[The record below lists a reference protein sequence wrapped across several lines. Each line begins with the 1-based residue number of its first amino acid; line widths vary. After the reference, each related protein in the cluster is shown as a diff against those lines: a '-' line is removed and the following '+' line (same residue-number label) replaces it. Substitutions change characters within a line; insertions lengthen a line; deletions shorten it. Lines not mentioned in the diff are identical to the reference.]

1 MPATRVNGNG
11 LSVGI
16 IGAGP
21 GGLAL
26 GIFLRKAGFHDFT
39 IFDREDGVGG
49 TWRINTYPGLA
60 CDVKSHLYSYSFDL
74 NAKWSR
80 LWSAQPEILEY
91 FEQCAQRYQLG
102 PNLKLNTEITSAHWD
117 ADSKTWELT
126 TTGKER
132 FTFDIVA
139 SAVGLFTQPVLP
151 DLVEQEPFTGALM
164 HTARWDHSVDLQDAR
179 VAVLGTG
186 STASQLVPE
195 VAKVA
200 KKVYSVQRSPTWILP
215 KPDRAYTDREKWVF
229 AHVPFAKKIYRTR
242 LWLRSESNISV
253 IENGSDKTQEFKGI
267 ALRVL
272 NSTVADEEL
281 RRKLTPDHPFG
292 CKRLVFA
299 TDYLQ
304 ALTRPHVEVVS
315 SPASYLR
322 TRSLVTD
329 DGSELDVDVVLCAT
343 GYAAADYLGQ
353 IDVVGEGGVTLRE
366 TWRDG
371 AYAYLG
377 MAVPEFPNFFML
389 YGPNTN
395 VGSNSVIFMLEAQA
409 RYILRALK
417 YMRRKHKAYVAV
429 RPAAMAAFIAKIDEW
444 MAGTVWLTRC
454 SNYFRASNGRV
465 VTQWPRSARAF
476 WGMTRRFRAAD
487 YAFDPLP
494 ENAAV
499 EAGSHSARAGRH

>member
-26 GIFLRKAGFHDFT
+26 AIFLRKAGFHDFT

-74 NAKWSR
+74 SAKWSR

-102 PNLKLNTEITSAHWD
+102 PNLKLNTEITSAHWN
-117 ADSKTWELT
+117 ADGKTWELT
-126 TTGKER
+126 TTGTER
-132 FTFDIVA
+132 FTFDIVV

-164 HTARWDHSVDLQDAR
+164 HTARWDHSVDLQNAR

-215 KPDRAYTDREKWVF
+215 KPDRAYTEREKWVF

-253 IENGSDKTQEFKGI
+253 IENGSDKAQEFKGI
-267 ALRVL
+267 ALRGL
-272 NSTVADEEL
+272 NSTVADDEL

-322 TRSLVTD
+322 SRSLVTD

-409 RYILRALK
+409 RYIVRALK
-417 YMRRKHKAYVAV
+417 YMRRKRKTCVAV

-444 MAGTVWLTRC
+444 MEGTVWLTRC
-454 SNYFRASNGRV
+454 SNYFRAANGRV

-499 EAGSHSARAGRH
+499 EAGSHSAASR

>member
-1 MPATRVNGNG
+1 MTGKG

-26 GIFLRKAGFHDFT
+26 GIFLSKAGFRDFT

-74 NAKWSR
+74 NANWSR
-80 LWSAQPEILEY
+80 LWSGQPEILDY
-91 FEQCAQRYQLG
+91 FEQCAQRYELG
-102 PNLKLNTEITSAHWD
+102 GNLQLNTEITSAHWD
-117 ADSKTWELT
+117 AGGEGWQLT
-126 TTGKER
+126 TSTGER
-132 FTFDIVA
+132 FTFDVVV
-139 SAVGLFTQPVLP
+139 SAIGLFTQPVLP
-151 DLVEQEPFTGALM
+151 DLLEEEPFTGTLM
-164 HTARWDHSVDLQDAR
+164 HTARWDHAVDLRDAR

-195 VAKVA
+195 VAKFA
-200 KKVYSVQRSPTWILP
+200 RKVYSVQRSPTWILP
-215 KPDRAYTDREKWVF
+215 KPDRPYTDREKWVF
-229 AHVPFAKKIYRTR
+229 AHVPLAKKIYRTR

-253 IENGSDKTQEFKGI
+253 IENGSDKTQEFRGI

-272 NSTVADEEL
+272 EATVPDEEL

-304 ALTRPHVEVVS
+304 ALTQPHVEVVS
-315 SPASYLR
+315 SPARSLR
-322 TRSLVTD
+322 ARSLVTD
-329 DGSELDVDVVLCAT
+329 DGTELDVDVVLCAT

-366 TWRDG
+366 TWSDG

-377 MAVPEFPNFFML
+377 MAVPGFPNFFML

-409 RYILRALK
+409 RYIVHALS
-417 YMRRKHKAYVAV
+417 YMRRRRRSYVAV
-429 RPAAMAAFIAKIDEW
+429 RPATMADFIAKIDEW
-444 MAGTVWLTRC
+444 MEGTVWLTRC
-454 SNYFRASNGRV
+454 SNYFRAANGRV
-465 VTQWPRSARAF
+465 VTQWPRSARTF
-476 WGMTRRFRAAD
+476 WGMTRRFRPAD
-487 YAFDPLP
+487 YTFDPP
-494 ENAAV
+494 AEHRAV
-499 EAGSHSARAGRH
+499 EAALASSVIP

>member
-1 MPATRVNGNG
+1 MTQMAKT

-26 GIFLRKAGFHDFT
+26 GILLRKADFGDFT

-74 NAKWSR
+74 NANWSR

-91 FEQCAQRYQLG
+91 FERCAQRYRLG
-102 PNLKLNTEITSAHWD
+102 PNLRLNTEIVSAQWNAETS
-117 ADSKTWELT
+117 TWRLT
-126 TTGKER
+126 TSSGEQYS
-132 FTFDIVA
+132 FDIVV

-151 DLVEQEPFTGALM
+151 D
-164 HTARWDHSVDLQDAR
+164 HSARWDHSVDLHDAR

-215 KPDRAYTDREKWVF
+215 KPDRVYTEREKWLF
-229 AHVPFAKKIYRTR
+229 AHIPFAKKLYRTR
-242 LWLRSESNISV
+242 LWLRSESNIGV

-267 ALRVL
+267 ALHVL
-272 NSTVADEEL
+272 ESTVADDEL

-304 ALTRPHVEVVS
+304 TLTEPHVEVVS
-315 SPASYLR
+315 SPARYLR
-322 TRSLVTD
+322 SRSLVTA

-353 IDVVGEGGVTLRE
+353 IDVVGENGTPLHGK
-366 TWRDG
+366 WSDG

-377 MAVPEFPNFFML
+377 IAVPDFPNFFML

-409 RYILRALK
+409 RYIVRALK
-417 YMRRKHKAYVAV
+417 HMRRKRKSYVAV
-429 RPAAMAAFIAKIDEW
+429 QPETMAAFIAKIDEW
-444 MAGTVWLTRC
+444 MVGTVWLTRC
-454 SNYFRASNGRV
+454 SNYFRAANGRV

-476 WGMTRRFRAAD
+476 WEMTRRFKASE
-487 YAFDPLP
+487 YSFDPP
-494 ENAAV
+494 SRQPAV
-499 EAGSHSARAGRH
+499 ETESQSAANR

>member
-1 MPATRVNGNG
+1 MPANRMTI
-11 LSVGI
+11 GI

-26 GIFLRKAGFHDFT
+26 GIFLRKAGFRDFT

-74 NAKWSR
+74 NADWSR
-80 LWSAQPEILEY
+80 LWSGQPEILEY
-91 FEQCAQRYQLG
+91 FERCAQRYELA
-102 PNLKLNTEITSAHWD
+102 PNLKLCTEITSARWD
-117 ADSKTWELT
+117 EDSRTWRLT
-126 TTGKER
+126 TGAGEQYA
-132 FTFDIVA
+132 FDVVV
-139 SAVGLFTQPVLP
+139 SAVGLFTRPVLP
-151 DLVEQEPFTGALM
+151 ALLEEEPFTGALM
-164 HTARWDHSVDLQDAR
+164 HTARWDHSVDLTDAR

-186 STASQLVPE
+186 STAAQLIPE

-200 KKVYSVQRSPTWILP
+200 RTVYSVQRSPTWILP
-215 KPDRAYTDREKWVF
+215 KPDRPYTEREKWAF
-229 AHVPFAKKIYRTR
+229 RNIPFAKKIYRTR
-242 LWLRSESNISV
+242 LWLRSESNIAV

-267 ALRVL
+267 ALKVL
-272 NSTVADEEL
+272 EATVADEAL
-281 RRKLTPDHPFG
+281 RRRLTPDHPFG

-304 ALTRPHVEVVS
+304 TLTQPHVEVIS
-315 SPASYLR
+315 SPARALR
-322 TRSLVTD
+322 AHSLVTE
-329 DGSELDVDVVLCAT
+329 DGTELDVDVVLCAT

-353 IDVVGEGGVTLRE
+353 IDVVGEGATTLRE

-377 MAVPEFPNFFML
+377 MAVPGFPNFFML

-409 RYILRALK
+409 HYIVRALK
-417 YMRRKHKAYVAV
+417 YMRRKDRSYITVQ
-429 RPAAMAAFIAKIDEW
+429 PQAMTEFLTKIDTW
-444 MAGTVWLTRC
+444 MQGTVWLTRC
-454 SNYFRASNGRV
+454 SNYFRAANGRV

-476 WGMTRRFRAAD
+476 WGMTRRFKPSD
-487 YAFDPLP
+487 YAFDPP
-494 ENAAV
+494 TRPRRDAA
-499 EAGSHSARAGRH
+499 ATRTAANR

>member
-1 MPATRVNGNG
+1 MLANRLSGRG

-26 GIFLRKAGFHDFT
+26 GIFLRKAGFGDFT

-74 NAKWSR
+74 NANWSR
-80 LWSAQPEILEY
+80 MWSGQAEILEY
-91 FEQCAQRYQLG
+91 FERCAQRYGLG
-102 PNLKLNTEITSAHWD
+102 PHLRLNTEITSARWNG
-117 ADSKTWELT
+117 AAWQLT
-126 TTGKER
+126 TSAGEG
-132 FTFDIVA
+132 FTFDVVV
-139 SAVGLFTQPVLP
+139 SAVGLFTRPVLP
-151 DLVEQEPFTGALM
+151 DLRQDEPFTGTLM
-164 HTARWDHSVDLQDAR
+164 HTARWDHRVDLRDAR

-186 STASQLVPE
+186 STAAQLVPE

-215 KPDRAYTDREKWVF
+215 KPDRPYTEREKWLF
-229 AHVPFAKKIYRTR
+229 ARVPFAKKIYRAR
-242 LWLRSESNISV
+242 LWLRSESNIAV
-253 IENGSDKTQEFKGI
+253 IENGSAKTHEFKNI
-267 ALRVL
+267 ALRTLEANVPDD
-272 NSTVADEEL
+272 AL
-281 RRKLTPDHPFG
+281 RAKLTPDHPFG

-304 ALTRPHVEVVS
+304 ALTQPHVEVVT
-315 SPASYLR
+315 SPARALR
-322 TRSLVTD
+322 SRSLVTA
-329 DGSELDVDVVLCAT
+329 DGTELGVDVVLCAT

-353 IDVVGEGGVTLRE
+353 IDVAGEGGVRLRE
-366 TWRDG
+366 TWNDG

-377 MAVPEFPNFFML
+377 MAVPGFPNFFML

-409 RYILRALK
+409 RYIVRALK
-417 YMRRKHKAYVAV
+417 HMRRKRKSYVAV
-429 RPAAMAAFIAKIDEW
+429 RPAAMAAFITKIDRW

-454 SNYFRASNGRV
+454 SNYFRAASGRV
-465 VTQWPRSARAF
+465 VTQWPRSSRAF
-476 WGMTRRFRAAD
+476 WAMTRRFNAAD
-487 YAFDPLP
+487 YTFDPPRQRLVVGAP
-494 ENAAV
+494 SRSAAS
-499 EAGSHSARAGRH
+499 G